1 MALGSGSEPATGV
14 WSQLR
19 AGNPRDPLVCVCVC
33 VCVCVRGGGEC
44 SVISDRIDSQAPRV
58 EKVSVVPANLRGE
71 SSLFEGSCVKDWVLG
86 SS

>member
-1 MALGSGSEPATGV
+1 M
-14 WSQLR
+14 
-19 AGNPRDPLVCVCVC
+19 
-33 VCVCVRGGGEC
+33 CVCVRGGGEC
-44 SVISDRIDSQAPRV
+44 SVISERIDSQAPRV